1 MWYFTWI
8 IGVGFA
14 LAFGIINVLWLEA
27 EYFCKIDLA
36 EAKAQGKR
44 DDQLET

>member
-14 LAFGIINVLWLEA
+14 VAVGIINVLWLEA
-27 EYFCKIDLA
+27 NERMKDRPDDMID
-36 EAKAQGKR
+36 
-44 DDQLET
+44 

>member
-14 LAFGIINVLWLEA
+14 MAFGIINVLWLEA
-27 EYFCKIDLA
+27 EYFCRIDIE
-36 EAKAQGKR
+36 EARAQRKK
-44 DDQLET
+44 T